1 MSSLAA
7 SVEGIIRINIFL
19 DSTHLTVVRLLMF
32 VALCAVY
39 AIVLES
45 NFEIT
50 YQVVIKM
57 CNSLNSMTI
66 LSNSTRRCLSLYV
79 TCVHAVVRAASAY
92 LSTRSVSTAGNLQI
106 RRNFEKV
113 KEWFICGEGVCFS
126 ILLWCLIELCLKNIL
141 YTKREINVKSYSFLK
156 VFFASSRIFLFNMD
170 VKMKLLEFWKT

>member
-66 LSNSTRRCLSLYV
+66 LSNSTRRRLSLYV
-79 TCVHAVVRAASAY
+79 ACVHAVVRAASAY

-106 RRNFEKV
+106 RRNFEKS
-113 KEWFICGEGVCFS
+113 KRMIHLWGRRLFPHFIV
-126 ILLWCLIELCLKNIL
+126 
-141 YTKREINVKSYSFLK
+141 VSFWV
-156 VFFASSRIFLFNMD
+156 VFDEHFVYQDFLFLSN
-170 VKMKLLEFWKT
+170 K